1 MYIWANSEY
10 IRFCSTATAV
20 ENHMKAEFSE
30 SGSFRRRYIRR
41 NSLTFLTGP
50 FLDPLM
56 KKGVSRR
63 VRPGWYIQWSIRGT
77 FRYIRVNSEN
87 IRFCSTAAAVEKHM
101 KTEGFWEW
109 QFQTSVHSP
118 QQPHLFIIIKREGT
132 VREQAKTTHGHGCS
146 GDDYRILPPRVGG
159 S

>member
-20 ENHMKAEFSE
+20 ENHMKAEFSG

-56 KKGVSRR
+56 KKGGFKKGQTRLVHSMVNSR
-63 VRPGWYIQWSIRGT
+63 YIQ
-77 FRYIRVNSEN
+77 
-87 IRFCSTAAAVEKHM
+87 
-101 KTEGFWEW
+101 
-109 QFQTSVHSP
+109 VHSG
-118 QQPHLFIIIKREGT
+118 QFGEHSILQH
-132 VREQAKTTHGHGCS
+132 S
-146 GDDYRILPPRVGG
+146 GRC
-159 S
+159 